1 MTAITY
7 GMDGSLAATFAHR
20 PVPGRC
26 AGSEAKKLGRGGR
39 LLAPG
44 SAEEFSALLIRG
56 SLHQTSKI
64 VRLDSLQKPIAFRKP
79 TAIPL
84 CNADFQ
90 GFGQMQELLH
100 KPSFAQ
106 RLRPSGEVAG

>member
-1 MTAITY
+1 MTN
-7 GMDGSLAATFAHR
+7 
-20 PVPGRC
+20 
-26 AGSEAKKLGRGGR
+26 K
-39 LLAPG
+39 
-44 SAEEFSALLIRG
+44 G

-90 GFGQMQELLH
+90 AFGQMKELLH

-106 RLRPSGEVAG
+106 SEKTAFRSPHHPNFRERDYLSRFTRR